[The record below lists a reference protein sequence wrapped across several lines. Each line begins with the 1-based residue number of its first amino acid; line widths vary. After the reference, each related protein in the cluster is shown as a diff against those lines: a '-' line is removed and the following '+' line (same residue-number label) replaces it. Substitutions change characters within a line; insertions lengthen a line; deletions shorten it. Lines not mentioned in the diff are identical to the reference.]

1 MRAMEQQ
8 VEFARVAVAGGRP
21 VEFCV
26 DPVAGDPVVPWLLEH
41 GWIDEPVMRAFQ
53 SLLRPGA
60 RVLDLGSH
68 LGLFSLPAA
77 AAGAEVTAVDANAE
91 HVRLLRLAAERNGF
105 DRLQV
110 VQAAVTDAGGPVEFV
125 ERSIHG
131 HIHASGDDDAAT
143 VTVPSIAVD
152 ELLAQRGWDSLDLIK
167 MDIEGAEP
175 GALRSMAKLHAAG
188 GRPAM
193 VFECN
198 APNLPLFGESICRLR
213 ETIAALGY
221 ELLMIDHLRPGVLL
235 ETDSVLAI
243 QPEAVCDY
251 LALTERPDRL
261 ADGWVVEPALT
272 LEQTVTRILDS
283 ASSEGEGYR
292 RYAAALLSGGPQW
305 LRSHPLALA
314 ARAALEL
321 DPSPSVRSALASEVP
336 PRGIADH
343 AEAPEPVAAGRPEDI
358 VVLASGLSLRARTTE
373 PERPGA
379 PRPEELALSDL
390 AFHLRAGQLLAV
402 IADDRG
408 ASTALLRAIAGFE
421 APVAGSLELGP
432 RATFVP
438 DAEAGFEAGLSVA
451 ENVAVFAAFL
461 GCHVPDVSGRVADIA
476 ARAGIADDLNKPLW
490 EASEEAGVRIA
501 LAVALGCAEP
511 KLLLLDRLPMVADP
525 AFRGWAAARI
535 DELRADGAA
544 VIQVVGEPGELLAR
558 ADRALALGG
567 GQATACGNCDAV
579 FAAEER
585 RG

>member
-1 MRAMEQQ
+1 MRSMEQQ

-26 DPVAGDPVVPWLLEH
+26 DPGAEDPVVPWLLEH

-77 AAGAEVTAVDANAE
+77 AAGAEVTAVDANSE

-105 DRLQV
+105 DQLQV
-110 VQAAVTDAGGPVEFV
+110 VQAAVTDAAEPVEFV

-131 HIHASGDDDAAT
+131 HIHTFGDDDAAT
-143 VTVPSIAVD
+143 VTVASITVD
-152 ELLAQRGWDSLDLIK
+152 ELLAQRGWASLDLIK
-167 MDIEGAEP
+167 MDIEGDEP

-198 APNLPLFGESICRLR
+198 APNLSRFGESICRLR

-235 ETDSVLAI
+235 EIDSALAI

-251 LALTERPDRL
+251 LALTERSDRL
-261 ADGWVVEPALT
+261 AEGWSVEPALT
-272 LEQTVTRILDS
+272 LEQTVTRVLDS

-305 LRSHPLALA
+305 LRGDPLVSA
-314 ARAALEL
+314 ARGALEL
-321 DPSPSVRSALASEVP
+321 DPSPSVRSALASGDAP
-336 PRGIADH
+336 ADIAEH
-343 AEAPEPVAAGRPEDI
+343 VEAPAPIAAGRPDDI
-358 VVLASGLSLRARTTE
+358 AVLATGLSLRARTAE
-373 PERPGA
+373 PERPGG

-390 AFHLRAGQLLAV
+390 SFHLRAGQLLAV
-402 IADDRG
+402 VADDPG
-408 ASTALLRAIAGFE
+408 ASTALLRAVAGFE
-421 APVAGSLELGP
+421 APVAGGLELGA
-432 RATFVP
+432 RATFIP

-476 ARAGIADDLNKPLW
+476 ARAGVSGDLGKPLW
-490 EASEEAGVRIA
+490 EASEEAPTRIA
-501 LAVALGCAEP
+501 LTVALECAEP
-511 KLLLLDRLPMVADP
+511 KLLLLDRLPAVAD
-525 AFRGWAAARI
+525 AGFRGWVAARI
-535 DELRADGAA
+535 GELCSSGAA

-558 ADRALALGG
+558 ADRALALGEG
-567 GQATACGNCDAV
+567 RAVACGNCDAV
-579 FAAEER
+579 FAAQER
-585 RG
+585 HG